1 MKIIALDESN
11 PQSYGYYTALDNLF
25 YLLAE
30 KLPKFFLE
38 PVRTYHILY
47 DANEGPKYRLKIGKH
62 TYSVTADGELL
73 TTNNQPLI
81 NPDFTPYD

>member
-38 PVRTYHILY
+38 PVNL
-47 DANEGPKYRLKIGKH
+47 
-62 TYSVTADGELL
+62 DGEILHL
-73 TTNNQPLI
+73 PKLI
-81 NPDFTPYD
+81 TKLHYDSIDADTRNLMDELNKQLV

>member
-11 PQSYGYYTALDNLF
+11 PQSYGYYNALDNLF

-38 PVRTYHILY
+38 PVL
-47 DANEGPKYRLKIGKH
+47 L
-62 TYSVTADGELL
+62 DGEILHL
-73 TTNNQPLI
+73 PKLI
-81 NPDFTPYD
+81 TKLHFDSIDPQTQDLMNELNKQLV

>member
-38 PVRTYHILY
+38 PVNL
-47 DANEGPKYRLKIGKH
+47 
-62 TYSVTADGELL
+62 DGEILHL
-73 TTNNQPLI
+73 PKLI
-81 NPDFTPYD
+81 TKLHYDSIDTDTRNLMDELNKQLS

>member
-38 PVRTYHILY
+38 SVKLDGEILY
-47 DANEGPKYRLKIGKH
+47 LPKLITKLHYDSIDADTRNLMNEL
-62 TYSVTADGELL
+62 
-73 TTNNQPLI
+73 NQQLQ
-81 NPDFTPYD
+81 